1 VFRPVQIKP
10 RNKNKSKDF
19 IRLLAE
25 RERRRVWRRS
35 IRDCIAAPAQVRGDA
50 HINCRLAHEDRGGGT
65 GGEFPMSKYA
75 KPLAGYANNVKGGIK
90 QIVRGEQIRSIFA
103 VAA

>member
-10 RNKNKSKDF
+10 KNKNKNKDF
-19 IRLLAE
+19 IRLPAE
-25 RERRRVWRRS
+25 RECRRVWRRS
-35 IRDCIAAPAQVRGDA
+35 IRDCTAAPAQVRGAA

-65 GGEFPMSKYA
+65 GGEFPVSKYA
-75 KPLAGYANNVKGGIK
+75 KLLAAYANKLKGGIK
-90 QIVRGEQIRSIFA
+90 QIVRAEQIRSIFA